1 MHEMSLV
8 YRIIDI
14 AQNHAV
20 QNNAMKITKIVLT
33 LGSMSG
39 VMYESLMFSFN
50 IAIQKTMLEEA
61 EICVDKIP
69 AKGKCQHCQHEYL
82 LSSLYDECPI
92 CRSKNPLILQG
103 KEFAISSIT
112 II

>member
-8 YRIIDI
+8 HRIIDI

-20 QNNAMKITKIVLT
+20 QNNATKITKIVLT
-33 LGSMSG
+33 LGSLSG

-50 IAIQKTMLEEA
+50 IAIQNTMLEYA
-61 EICVDKIP
+61 EICVNNIP
-69 AKGKCQHCQHEYL
+69 AKGKCQHCHHEYL

-92 CRSKNPLILQG
+92 CQSKNPFILQG
-103 KEFAISSIT
+103 KEFVISSIT

>member
-8 YRIIDI
+8 HRIIDI
-14 AQNHAV
+14 AQNYAV
-20 QNNAMKITKIVLT
+20 QNNATKITQIVLT

-61 EICVDKIP
+61 EICINKIP
-69 AKGKCQHCQHEYL
+69 AEGKCQHCEHVYL
-82 LSSLYDECPI
+82 LNSLYDECPI
-92 CRSKNPLILQG
+92 CQSKSPLILQG
-103 KEFAISSIT
+103 KEFMISSIT